1 MVDIL
6 IYLVIILSVAFM
18 VYQTHKF
25 VLELKRANKNGRK
38 KDVYVFSAILIIL
51 WVIYLFAVIFT
62 LLVK

>member
-6 IYLVIILSVAFM
+6 IYLVIILGVAFM

-25 VLELKRANKNGRK
+25 VLELKRPNNKGHK
-38 KDVYVFSAILIIL
+38 KDVYVFSAILIIF
-51 WVIYLFAVIFT
+51 WVIYIFAVIYT

>member
-6 IYLVIILSVAFM
+6 IYFVIILGIAFM

-25 VLELKRANKNGRK
+25 VLELKRANNKGHK

-51 WVIYLFAVIFT
+51 WVIYLFAVIYT